1 MESGDTR
8 PWEAIREDF
17 PILAQQ
23 VNGQPLIYFDNA
35 ATSQKP
41 RAVINTLSHFY
52 EHDNS
57 NVHRGLHE
65 LSNRATAAY
74 ENSRKLLADYLGA
87 EPETIIF
94 TRGTTESINLVVRAW
109 GEANVGTD
117 DVILLTEMEHHS
129 NLVPWQLLAKRKGAT
144 LRFVPITPDGLLD
157 LDNLDAL
164 LDGPVKIFSFT
175 HISNTLGTIN
185 PVSELCSR
193 ARRAGV
199 VTLVDAAQSAGH
211 RPVDVREMG
220 CDFLA
225 LSGHK
230 MCGPTGAGVLYGRK
244 EILRSMEPFHGG
256 GEMIVS
262 VGLTESEFKPPPQ
275 RFEAGTPSIAQA
287 IGLGAAANYLDEIG
301 RQRIFEHDQ
310 ALALQACALIEEIP
324 GVRIFGPHDARA
336 GLVSFVLESVH
347 AHDVVSMA
355 DQYGLALRGGHHCT
369 QPLLRKLGVPATAR
383 ASFYFYNTPEEV
395 IRMAEILRK
404 IHAFFA

>member
-1 MESGDTR
+1 MESIDQR
-8 PWEAIREDF
+8 PWEAIRKDF
-17 PILAQQ
+17 PILTQT
-23 VNGQPLIYFDNA
+23 VNGHPLIYFDNA

-41 RAVINTLSHFY
+41 RAVIDTLAHFY
-52 EHDNS
+52 ERDNS

-74 ENSRKLLADYLGA
+74 EDARKRLAAYLGA
-87 EPETIIF
+87 EAETIIF
-94 TRGTTESINLVVRAW
+94 TRGTTESINLVVRSW
-109 GEANVGTD
+109 GDANVGKS

-129 NLVPWQLLAKRKGAT
+129 NLVPWQLLARRKGAT
-144 LRFVPITPDGLLD
+144 LRFVPVDPDGLLE
-157 LDNLDAL
+157 LDNLDDL
-164 LDGPVKIFSFT
+164 LDGRVKIFSFT

-185 PVSELCSR
+185 PAADLCAR

-199 VTLVDAAQSAGH
+199 TTLVDAAQSAGH
-211 RPVDVREMG
+211 RPLDVREIG

-244 EILRSMEPFHGG
+244 EILEGMEPFHGG

-262 VGLTESEFKPPPQ
+262 VALTESEFKPPPH
-275 RFEAGTPSIAQA
+275 RFEAGTPAIAQA
-287 IGLGAAANYLDEIG
+287 IGLGASAHYLDQIG
-301 RQRIFEHDQ
+301 RQRIFDHDQ
-310 ALALQACALIEEIP
+310 ALALQAIALIKEIP
-324 GVRIFGPHDARA
+324 GIRVFGPHEARA
-336 GLVSFVLESVH
+336 GLVSFVLESAH

>member
-1 MESGDTR
+1 MESIDQR
-8 PWEAIREDF
+8 PWEAIRKDF
-17 PILAQQ
+17 PILDQT
-23 VNGQPLIYFDNA
+23 VNGHPLIYFDNA

-41 RAVINTLSHFY
+41 RSVIDTLAHFY

-74 ENSRKLLADYLGA
+74 EDARKRLAAYLGA
-87 EPETIIF
+87 EAETIIF

-109 GEANVGTD
+109 GDANVGKG

-129 NLVPWQLLAKRKGAT
+129 NLVPWQLLARRKGAT
-144 LRFVPITPDGLLD
+144 LRFVPVNPDGLLD
-157 LDNLDAL
+157 LDNFDDL
-164 LDGPVKIFSFT
+164 LDGPVKMFSFT

-185 PVSELCSR
+185 PAASLCAR

-199 VTLVDAAQSAGH
+199 TTLVDAAQSAGH
-211 RPVDVREMG
+211 RPLDVREMG

-244 EILRSMEPFHGG
+244 EILGRMEPFHGG

-262 VGLTESEFKPPPQ
+262 VALTESEFKPPPH
-275 RFEAGTPSIAQA
+275 RFEAGTPAIAQA
-287 IGLGAAANYLDEIG
+287 IGLGASARYLDQIG
-301 RQRIFEHDQ
+301 RQRIFDHDQ
-310 ALALQACALIEEIP
+310 ALALQAIALIEEIP
-324 GVRIFGPHDARA
+324 GIRIFGPREARA
-336 GLVSFVLESVH
+336 GLVSFVLESAH

-383 ASFYFYNTPEEV
+383 ASFYFYNTAEEV